1 MDIEKTVAESLKNI
15 GYELVDF
22 EFNSNS
28 RLIRVFIDNGAIVS
42 IDDCQKVSNHLSQVL
57 SVEMDYDYDRLE
69 VSSPGMDRK
78 LNSLKDFQRFIGEE
92 VKIKTNEALENN
104 QRNFNG
110 KILGVNQET
119 VFLEIDKK
127 SIEVPFDKILKARLN
142 PKF

>member
-42 IDDCQKVSNHLSQVL
+42 IEDCQKVSNHLSQVL

-78 LNSLKDFQRFIGEE
+78 LNGLKDFQRFIGEE
-92 VKIKTNEALENN
+92 VKIKTHEALENN

-110 KILGVNQET
+110 KILDVNQEA

-127 SIEVPFDKILKARLN
+127 SIEVPLNKIFKARLN

>member
-42 IDDCQKVSNHLSQVL
+42 TDDCQKVSNHLSQVL

-69 VSSPGMDRK
+69 VSSPGM
-78 LNSLKDFQRFIGEE
+78 
-92 VKIKTNEALENN
+92 
-104 QRNFNG
+104 
-110 KILGVNQET
+110 
-119 VFLEIDKK
+119 
-127 SIEVPFDKILKARLN
+127 VPAIAESE
-142 PKF
+142 

>member
-15 GYELVDF
+15 GYDLVDF

-78 LNSLKDFQRFIGEE
+78 LNGPKDFQRFIGEE

-110 KILGVNQET
+110 RILDVNHEA

-127 SIEVPFDKILKARLN
+127 SIEVPLNKILKARLN

>member
-127 SIEVPFDKILKARLN
+127 CIEVPFDKILKARLN